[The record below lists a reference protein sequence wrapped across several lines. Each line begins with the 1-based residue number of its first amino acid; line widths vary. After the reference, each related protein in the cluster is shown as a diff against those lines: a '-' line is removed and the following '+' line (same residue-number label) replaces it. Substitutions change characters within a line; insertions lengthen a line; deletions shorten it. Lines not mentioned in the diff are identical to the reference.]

1 MSELLQQL
9 LASAQGMWHRRWIGL
24 MVAWIAALVAVGIV
38 YRIPE
43 RYEASARL
51 YVDTETLLKPLMQ
64 GLSVQPNL
72 DQQVALIS
80 RTLIS
85 RPNVEALI
93 RMADLDLGVKT
104 GVEREDLIDHVT
116 KNVQLTGNSATN
128 LYVISYRDP
137 SPEVAK
143 KAVQS
148 LLTIFVESSL
158 GDKRQDSRTAV
169 QFLDDQIKRYEQ
181 TLKAAEDR
189 LKEFKLKYLGVSTQQ
204 GQDYFARLSQLRAAI
219 DASRLDLSAAE
230 QSRDAYK
237 RQLAQQRAGETP
249 PSLVDT
255 DAQASEGASEVDGR
269 IAALQQDLDKLLR
282 KYTEE
287 HPDVVGTRR
296 LIANLEQQRRAE
308 LAARKKAA
316 AQAGGQ
322 SAVSEKTNA
331 VVQQLKISL
340 ADAEA
345 DVASA
350 RAKVDGYEAQYRQW
364 QARAQLVPQAEAEYA
379 QLNRDYEVQ
388 KKTYDS
394 LLTRRAAAGMGMDVQ
409 DTGGARF
416 RVIDPP
422 RVSPEPVAPTRVM
435 LLGIACIVSIGA
447 GLAASLVASQL
458 RPIFHDAKSL
468 RELSNRPVLGMVS
481 MLRNEALTRLRR
493 RNAYLFAGGLGGL
506 LVSLTGVVAFAL
518 LFGRIA

>member
-1 MSELLQQL
+1 MSELLQEL
-9 LASAQGMWHRRWIGL
+9 LASAKGMWYRRWIGL
-24 MVAWIAALVAVGIV
+24 VAAWIVALVAVGIV

-51 YVDTETLLKPLMQ
+51 YVDTETLLKPLLQ
-64 GLSVQPNL
+64 GLSVQPSL

-85 RPNVEALI
+85 RPNVEQLI
-93 RMADLDLGVKT
+93 RMADLDLGVRT
-104 GVEREDLIDHVT
+104 GAEREDLIDHVT
-116 KNVQLTGNSATN
+116 KAVQLTGNTSTN

-137 SPEVAK
+137 APEVAK
-143 KAVQS
+143 KVVQS

-204 GQDYFARLSQLRAAI
+204 GQDYFTRLSQLRAAT
-219 DASRLDLSAAE
+219 DAARLDLSAAE
-230 QSRDAYK
+230 QSRDTYK
-237 RQLAQQRAGETP
+237 RQLAEQRAGETA
-249 PSLVDT
+249 PSLVDDT
-255 DAQASEGASEVDGR
+255 NAQGPEGVSEVDRR

-282 KYTEE
+282 RYTEE
-287 HPDVVGTRR
+287 HPDVVATRR

-308 LAARKKAA
+308 LAARKKAG
-316 AQAGGQ
+316 GGQ
-322 SAVSEKTNA
+322 STTFQETSP

-435 LLGIACIVSIGA
+435 LLGIACVVSIGA

-458 RPIFHDAKSL
+458 RPIFHDAKTL
-468 RELSNRPVLGMVS
+468 REISNRPVLGMVS
-481 MLRNEALTRLRR
+481 MLPSEALTRLRR
-493 RNAYLFAGGLGGL
+493 RNAYLFAGGLGVL
-506 LVSLTGVVAFAL
+506 LVSLSGVVAFAL
-518 LFGRIA
+518 LFGRVA

>member
-1 MSELLQQL
+1 MSELLQQF
-9 LASAQGMWHRRWIGL
+9 LATAQGMWHRRWIGL
-24 MVAWIAALVAVGIV
+24 VAAWVAAFIAVGIV

-43 RYEASARL
+43 RYEASARV
-51 YVDTETLLKPLMQ
+51 YVDTETLLKPLLQ

-85 RPNVEALI
+85 RPNVEQLI

-104 GVEREDLIDHVT
+104 GTEREDLIDHVT
-116 KNVQLTGNSATN
+116 KNIQLTGSSSTN

-143 KAVQS
+143 KVVQS

-189 LKEFKLKYLGVSTQQ
+189 LKEFKLKYLGVNTQQ
-204 GQDYFARLSQLRAAI
+204 GQDYFGRLSQLRAAI
-219 DASRLDLSAAE
+219 DASRLELSAAE
-230 QSRDAYK
+230 QSRDTYK
-237 RQLAQQRAGETP
+237 RQLADQRAGETP
-249 PSLVDT
+249 PSLVDDT
-255 DAQASEGASEVDGR
+255 DARASEEGVSEVDGR

-282 KYTEE
+282 MYTDE
-287 HPDVVGTRR
+287 HPDVVATRR
-296 LIANLEQQRRAE
+296 LIANLQQQRRSE
-308 LAARKKAA
+308 LAARKKATA
-316 AQAGGQ
+316 AAGGQ
-322 SAVSEKTNA
+322 SFASE
-331 VVQQLKISL
+331 
-340 ADAEA
+340 
-345 DVASA
+345 

-364 QARAQLVPQAEAEYA
+364 QAQAQLVPKAEAEYA

-394 LLTRRAAAGMGMDVQ
+394 LLTRRAAAGMGMDAQ

-435 LLGIACIVSIGA
+435 LLCIAFIASIGA
-447 GLAASLVASQL
+447 GLVASLIASQL
-458 RPIFHDAKSL
+458 RPIFHDARTL
-468 RELSNRPVLGMVS
+468 REFSNRPVLGMVS
-481 MLRNEALTRLRR
+481 MLSSEPLARLRR
-493 RNAYLFAGGLGGL
+493 RKAYLFAGGLGGL
-506 LVSLTGVVAFAL
+506 LVTLSGVVAFAL
-518 LFGRIA
+518 LFGRVV